1 MNLLKIVGFFTFAFI
16 AVTSQSPGNCP
27 NGVTSCPSSSP
38 VPSPCFAT
46 DCTKPDMSPAPS
58 PYPCT
63 YGNCTRPSM
72 SSVPSPPPSFS
83 SVPSM
88 IPPSSSPVPC
98 DVTAAGQNCNT
109 KPSPPPSMTPQPPR
123 MSPQSSNM
131 PPRSP
136 MESSSPSP
144 SEMPPRSPIES
155 SSPSSSEM
163 PTRSPMPSKPPMES
177 SSPIRSPML
186 TRSMLPTTPPSQK
199 PSPPPT
205 QSPQKSQE
213 PPVQSQQPSSIPS
226 RSVKP
231 NPPINTQINFRGLN
245 LQQVTNNTLQ
255 QIQGSISC
263 SLNTPS
269 SNVILQ
275 NVSFTDTTGARYN
288 VPFDASLV
296 NQQTAPCTRSGVRL
310 LKDLNVKSSNSK
322 DVKILNSKSLQ
333 SLSVKSLA
341 VRGSNSLQNIRKL
354 QATTILTVN
363 YIIMNPSNDIFN
375 MNETA
380 LETLITSSPFIASVG
395 LGAPEQS
402 TVASSSNN
410 NNLITAIAAPLGA
423 IAAIAIIAVV
433 VLMVYN
439 NNRKT
444 QVINKI
450 VYVTETPLSASK
462 DVNVANYDRVDYMPR
477 QIRV

>member
-1 MNLLKIVGFFTFAFI
+1 
-16 AVTSQSPGNCP
+16 
-27 NGVTSCPSSSP
+27 
-38 VPSPCFAT
+38 
-46 DCTKPDMSPAPS
+46 
-58 PYPCT
+58 
-63 YGNCTRPSM
+63 
-72 SSVPSPPPSFS
+72 
-83 SVPSM
+83 
-88 IPPSSSPVPC
+88 
-98 DVTAAGQNCNT
+98 
-109 KPSPPPSMTPQPPR
+109 
-123 MSPQSSNM
+123 
-131 PPRSP
+131 
-136 MESSSPSP
+136 
-144 SEMPPRSPIES
+144 
-155 SSPSSSEM
+155 
-163 PTRSPMPSKPPMES
+163 
-177 SSPIRSPML
+177 
-186 TRSMLPTTPPSQK
+186 MLPTTPPSQK

-213 PPVQSQQPSSIPS
+213 PPAQSKQPSSIPS

-275 NVSFTDTTGARYN
+275 NVSFTDTTGTRYN

-296 NQQTAPCTRSGVRL
+296 NQQSAPCTTSSSRSL
-310 LKDLNVKSSNSK
+310 KSSNSK
-322 DVKILNSKSLQ
+322 DVKNSKSLT
-333 SLSVKSLA
+333 
-341 VRGSNSLQNIRKL
+341 VRGSNIRKL

-363 YIIMNPSNDIFN
+363 YIIMNPSNDILN

-380 LETLITSSPFIASVG
+380 LETLIASSPFIASVG
-395 LGAPEQS
+395 LGAPQQS
-402 TVASSSNN
+402 TVASSNNN

-423 IAAIAIIAVV
+423 IAAIAVIAVV

-439 NNRKT
+439 YNRKT

-450 VYVTETPLSASK
+450 VYVTETPLSTSK
-462 DVNVANYDRVDYMPR
+462 DVKVENYDRVDYMPR

>member
-1 MNLLKIVGFFTFAFI
+1 MNLLKIFGLLTFAFI
-16 AVTSQSPGNCP
+16 TVTSQSSPGNCP

-38 VPSPCFAT
+38 VPNTCLGWN
-46 DCTKPDMSPAPS
+46 CTRPDMSPAPS

-63 YGNCTRPSM
+63 YGNCTRPS
-72 SSVPSPPPSFS
+72 
-83 SVPSM
+83 
-88 IPPSSSPVPC
+88 SSPIPC

-109 KPSPPPSMTPQPPR
+109 KPSPLLS
-123 MSPQSSNM
+123 MSPQPSNI

-136 MESSSPSP
+136 LPSSSEVPNKSPIESSSPSPSEMPVRSPMESSSPNPSVMPVRSAMPSKSQMESSSPSP
-144 SEMPPRSPIES
+144 SEMP
-155 SSPSSSEM
+155 
-163 PTRSPMPSKPPMES
+163 TRSPMP
-177 SSPIRSPML
+177 
-186 TRSMLPTTPPSQK
+186 TRSMIPSPPPSQTPIPPADSPPPQK
-199 PSPPPT
+199 PSPQPT

-213 PPVQSQQPSSIPS
+213 PPAQSQQPSSVPS

-245 LQQVTNNTLQ
+245 MQQVTNNTLQ

-269 SNVILQ
+269 SNIILQ

-296 NQQTAPCTRSGVRL
+296 NQQSASCTTSSSRS
-310 LKDLNVKSSNSK
+310 LKDSKDLTVKNVKSLT
-322 DVKILNSKSLQ
+322 VKSSSKSLT
-333 SLSVKSLA
+333 

-363 YIIMNPSNDIFN
+363 YIIMNPSNDLLN
-375 MNETA
+375 MNETQ
-380 LETLITSSPFIASVG
+380 LETLIASSPFIASVG
-395 LGAPEQS
+395 LGAPQQS
-402 TVASSSNN
+402 NVASDSSNN
-410 NNLITAIAAPLGA
+410 NLVTQIAAPLGA

-433 VLMVYN
+433 VQMVYY

-462 DVNVANYDRVDYMPR
+462 DVKVENYDRVDYMPK

>member
-16 AVTSQSPGNCP
+16 AVTSQTSPGNCP

-38 VPSPCFAT
+38 VPNTCLGGN
-46 DCTKPDMSPAPS
+46 CTRPDMSPAPS

-83 SVPSM
+83 SMPSM
-88 IPPSSSPVPC
+88 IPPPSSSPIPC

-123 MSPQSSNM
+123 MSPQPSPPPSMSPQSSNV
-131 PPRSP
+131 
-136 MESSSPSP
+136 
-144 SEMPPRSPIES
+144 PPRSPIES
-155 SSPSSSEM
+155 SSPSPSEI
-163 PTRSPMPSKPPMES
+163 PTRSPMPTKPTMES
-177 SSPIRSPML
+177 SSPSSSEMPTKSMMP
-186 TRSMLPTTPPSQK
+186 TRSMLPTPPPSQK

-269 SNVILQ
+269 SNIILQ

-288 VPFDASLV
+288 IPFDATLV
-296 NQQTAPCTRSGVRL
+296 NQQSASCTTSSSRSLRSSNSN
-310 LKDLNVKSSNSK
+310 DVKSSNSK
-322 DVKILNSKSLQ
+322 SLT
-333 SLSVKSLA
+333 
-341 VRGSNSLQNIRKL
+341 VRGPNSLQNIRKL

-363 YIIMNPSNDIFN
+363 YIIMNPSNDLLN

-395 LGAPEQS
+395 LGAPQQS

-433 VLMVYN
+433 VLLVYN

-462 DVNVANYDRVDYMPR
+462 DVKVENYDRVDYMPR